1 MRHDNIALPEGR
13 NMTDRSDDQVRIVMT
28 LLVRNEAD
36 IIEDNIRFHHQMG
49 VDNFIVM
56 DNLSTDATPDILRKL
71 SEEFQIRIIQ
81 QSDDDYNQA
90 VWVTDMARQAS
101 QIYKNSWVI
110 NNDADEFWLPACG
123 SLKQFLSSLPE
134 HVTRIN
140 AVRYNA
146 VLESDDGP
154 VLSASAHPRT
164 STVFERVST
173 NSLGTPLPKKC
184 MHRASPDIEI
194 AQGNHS
200 VTGIGG
206 ETFDAN
212 EDLMILHYPYRTL
225 DIYRSKIALGGAAYD
240 RNKALSEEVGATW
253 REQYKTIDSGGLEA
267 FWADQVR
274 SPTDIV
280 IERSNAELFTC
291 ITVKNLLVGE
301 QRPSVRTV
309 HPLDDLLQKTEAL
322 FKTYAAEI
330 SHVISRVPRHIRP
343 TRPLYHNI
351 RFCLSG
357 PQQQI
362 KYLKRLR
369 ERDITPQELL
379 NDFSSLRDTFS
390 LFPRNDAFR
399 DFLAALLRSE
409 FHDACATLERDCRDR
424 IVVLHVTCAPRMGKA
439 MKSVQS
445 FGQDDRF
452 FHVVAVGQSG
462 LQTEQHTP
470 LHLSYEDG
478 VLTIPVPDSYE
489 ALHRKVFYAFTLI
502 DLITSPRMILKLD
515 DNLLLN
521 NRDDLLRVLD
531 RIETEDI
538 AYAGR
543 QVGDRFHEKQ
553 WHGWHIGKCANGDIE
568 RRGYQFPLPTKY
580 AAGGYGYVLNRRG
593 MSACTYMYLAMKSF
607 FDMNSIGLED
617 AFVGHAADAA
627 GLSLHDVSSDEVIL
641 AFPGLVSI

>member
-1 MRHDNIALPEGR
+1 MRHDNIILPEVR
-13 NMTDRSDDQVRIVMT
+13 NMTRNSDEQVRIVMT
-28 LLVRNEAD
+28 LLIRNEAD
-36 IIEDNIRFHHQMG
+36 VIEDNIRFHHHMG
-49 VDNFIVM
+49 VDSFIVM
-56 DNLSTDATPDILRKL
+56 DNLSTDDTPDILRKL
-71 SEEFQIRIIQ
+71 SEEIPIRIILQ
-81 QSDDDYNQA
+81 KDDDYNQA

-101 QIYKNSWVI
+101 LIHKNGWVI

-134 HVTRIN
+134 HVTCIN
-140 AVRYNA
+140 AARYNA
-146 VLESDDGP
+146 VPESGDGP
-154 VLSASAHPRT
+154 ALSASAHPRT
-164 STVFERVST
+164 SSVFERVST

-184 MHRASPDIEI
+184 MHLASPDIEI

-206 ETFDAN
+206 EIYDAN

-225 DIYRSKIALGGAAYD
+225 DIYRSKIALGGAAYG
-240 RNKALSEEVGATW
+240 RNKTLSEEVGATW
-253 REQYKTIDSGGLEA
+253 REQYKTINTGELEA
-267 FWADQVR
+267 FWAGQAR
-274 SPTDIV
+274 SPTDIL
-280 IERSNAELFTC
+280 IEISNAELFTC
-291 ITVKNLLVGE
+291 TTVKNLLVGE
-301 QRPSVRTV
+301 QRDPVRTAP
-309 HPLDDLLQKTEAL
+309 PLDDLLQKTEAL
-322 FKTYAAEI
+322 YKTYAAEI

-362 KYLKRLR
+362 KYLKWLG
-369 ERDITPQELL
+369 ERDITTQELL
-379 NDFSSLRDTFS
+379 NDFSSLRDAFS
-390 LFPRNDAFR
+390 LFPKNDAFR
-399 DFLAALLRSE
+399 SFLTALLKSE
-409 FHDACATLERDCRDR
+409 FPDACAMLERDCRDR

-452 FHVVAVGQSG
+452 FHVVVVGQPG

-489 ALHRKVFYAFTLI
+489 ALHRKVFYALTLT
-502 DLITSPRMILKLD
+502 DLITAPRMILKLD
-515 DNLLLN
+515 DNLHLN

-531 RIETEDI
+531 RIGTEDI

-543 QVGDRFHEKQ
+543 KVGDRAHEKQ

-568 RRGYQFPLPTKY
+568 RRGYQFPLPAQY
-580 AAGGYGYVLNRRG
+580 GAGGYGYVLNRRG
-593 MSACTYMYLAMKSF
+593 MAACTYMYLAMKSF
-607 FDMNSIGLED
+607 FDMNSTGLED

-627 GLSLHDVSSDEVIL
+627 GLSLHDVSSDEAIL